1 MFPSASISGVRVNWS
16 PSFALSHSC
25 APKGNEMSRFLVSMT
40 IIAFLVAGCAAL
52 ADQFS
57 GRGSLSNQKSQI
69 DDSEVVEVSG
79 NNVLSNGGMS
89 SFGGAMLGGRW
100 ESITPEIAYIAV
112 TYASSANGEPIII
125 EFDEFRIN
133 LNGSVSVFRPV
144 QSGIISMRLAYLENM
159 LAANE
164 CTVQLVRAGNITEGD
179 FAIETDGGKR
189 TAKASLQRF
198 YDKVRATKAERL
210 TKQI

>member
-1 MFPSASISGVRVNWS
+1 VGSKL
-16 PSFALSHSC
+16 SFSFVVPIIRSE
-25 APKGNEMSRFLVSMT
+25 GNEMARLLLLIAIV
-40 IIAFLVAGCAAL
+40 AFLVAGCAAL
-52 ADQFS
+52 ENQFS
-57 GRGSLSNQKSQI
+57 GRGVITSEKSQT
-69 DDSEVVEVSG
+69 DGSEVVEVSG

-89 SFGGAMLGGRW
+89 SFGGAMLGARW
-100 ESITPEIAYIAV
+100 ESITPEIVYIAV

-125 EFDEFRIN
+125 EFDELRIN
-133 LNGSVSVFRPV
+133 VNGSVSTFRPLEP
-144 QSGIISMRLAYLENM
+144 GIVSMRLAYLESM

-164 CTVQLVRAGNITEGD
+164 CTVQLVRGGTITEGD
-179 FAIETDGGKR
+179 FAIESDAGKR